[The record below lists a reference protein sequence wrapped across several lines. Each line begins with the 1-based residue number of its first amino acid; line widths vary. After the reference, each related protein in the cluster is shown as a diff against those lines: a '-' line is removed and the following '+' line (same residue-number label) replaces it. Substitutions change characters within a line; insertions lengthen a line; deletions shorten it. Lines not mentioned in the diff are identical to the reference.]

1 MKNIL
6 KALMLSLLFMI
17 NTGVIE
23 AQVDDSKAK
32 ITFLFID
39 KDVQG
44 SISDIQTDIKI
55 DKSIVSNSYM
65 KGSVGVTTIKT
76 GNFLRDGHLMWKKY
90 FYEKAFPKIS
100 FESTAISEKDGKL
113 LVTGLL
119 TVKET
124 SKSIEISFEQN
135 EGSLIGT
142 ARINTYDYG
151 IKISKTRDENIVDV
165 FFDLPLK

>member
-65 KGSVGVTTIKT
+65 KGS
-76 GNFLRDGHLMWKKY
+76 KKLQNLLK
-90 FYEKAFPKIS
+90 FRLSKMKA
-100 FESTAISEKDGKL
+100 A
-113 LVTGLL
+113 
-119 TVKET
+119 
-124 SKSIEISFEQN
+124 
-135 EGSLIGT
+135 
-142 ARINTYDYG
+142 
-151 IKISKTRDENIVDV
+151 
-165 FFDLPLK
+165 